1 MGWWFYPGIS
11 RVFFH
16 ICPEQLTSLPYLVT
30 HLTICLVFSVGVG
43 LVPTFEF
50 SRWTMFH
57 WTNPWKTPR
66 FSRVEPWF
74 SHEPPMASA
83 HYRKSWKVASPS
95 SSLSA
100 MIRIFEKKHGWDSN
114 PVVGQ
119 DVFRS
124 FLDCNH
130 GNPNISW
137 TLSWSPKLI
146 NIIFEQNWVIAP
158 MYPMF
163 WTVLGMLNSSKLGD
177 LTDGWV
183 CLLVI
188 IAFRKSLIFCEHGI
202 ETASHL
208 PFWLNYNHLLTW
220 KIAVII
226 RPFGNDSP
234 FFQPIIPMWRHDV
247 RFFGGRTLSMAS
259 SRKK

>member
-1 MGWWFYPGIS
+1 
-11 RVFFH
+11 
-16 ICPEQLTSLPYLVT
+16 
-30 HLTICLVFSVGVG
+30 
-43 LVPTFEF
+43 
-50 SRWTMFH
+50 
-57 WTNPWKTPR
+57 
-66 FSRVEPWF
+66 
-74 SHEPPMASA
+74 
-83 HYRKSWKVASPS
+83 
-95 SSLSA
+95 
-100 MIRIFEKKHGWDSN
+100 
-114 PVVGQ
+114 
-119 DVFRS
+119 
-124 FLDCNH
+124 
-130 GNPNISW
+130 
-137 TLSWSPKLI
+137 
-146 NIIFEQNWVIAP
+146 

-226 RPFGNDSP
+226 WPFGNDSP

-247 RFFGGRTLSMAS
+247 CFSVAAPCRWHLPERNSHLPTSSTRACRWNHLRYLGQVWPGLVLASRRTLPSKMEYGS
-259 SRKK
+259 QRHYKYVCVCS

>member
-1 MGWWFYPGIS
+1 
-11 RVFFH
+11 
-16 ICPEQLTSLPYLVT
+16 
-30 HLTICLVFSVGVG
+30 
-43 LVPTFEF
+43 
-50 SRWTMFH
+50 
-57 WTNPWKTPR
+57 
-66 FSRVEPWF
+66 
-74 SHEPPMASA
+74 
-83 HYRKSWKVASPS
+83 
-95 SSLSA
+95 
-100 MIRIFEKKHGWDSN
+100 
-114 PVVGQ
+114 
-119 DVFRS
+119 
-124 FLDCNH
+124 
-130 GNPNISW
+130 
-137 TLSWSPKLI
+137 
-146 NIIFEQNWVIAP
+146 

-247 RFFGGRTLSMAS
+247 CFSVAAPCRWHLPERNSHLPTSSTRACRWNHLRYLGQVWPGLVLASRRTLPSKMEYGS
-259 SRKK
+259 QRHYKYVCV